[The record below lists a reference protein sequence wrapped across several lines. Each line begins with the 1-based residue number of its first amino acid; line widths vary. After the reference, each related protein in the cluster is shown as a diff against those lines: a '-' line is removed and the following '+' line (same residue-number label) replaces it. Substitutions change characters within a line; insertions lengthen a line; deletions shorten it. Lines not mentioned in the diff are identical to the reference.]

1 MAVLRM
7 THIGIC
13 VTDVERSVRFYRDGL
28 GFAYRSELRVQG
40 EPSDTLLRLRGVDL
54 RAVYLERDGTRIE
67 LLHYAAPGAVQA
79 DAPRPMNQCGLTHL
93 SLRVDSVADTLAALR
108 AAGAEPLDDT
118 RIDIP
123 EFGAAAKSRQSPE
136 AAILRMGRESFRGGS
151 HRRASELAA
160 WRNAPA
166 FLFAAGVRESRAR
179 ASTGSP
185 DQRR

>member
-7 THIGIC
+7 THVGIC

-67 LLHYAAPGAVQA
+67 LLYYAAPGAVQG

-108 AAGAEPLDDT
+108 AAGAQPLDDT

-123 EFGAAAKSRQSPE
+123 EFGAAAIFVADPDGTLIELVQSPGDIE
-136 AAILRMGRESFRGGS
+136 APPGG
-151 HRRASELAA
+151 
-160 WRNAPA
+160 
-166 FLFAAGVRESRAR
+166 
-179 ASTGSP
+179 
-185 DQRR
+185 